1 MVLKALY
8 VMGTFEIEINQA
20 DMDNVKRML
29 ADIKGAGARV
39 TARALNKTLTGV
51 KTDSSAAIRDVVT
64 AKKAAVDETFKISK
78 ATTVNPSAYIT
89 STGKPLALMDY
100 SARQTNKGVSVQVRK
115 DRARKIVRGA
125 FIAQMTNISKSG
137 EASSHK
143 GVFWRRWHQGVASK
157 MNKTE
162 SAINRSGYVWSTK
175 RNRWISIAWMPKAFR
190 LPIEERFGP
199 RVPDIMSN
207 DPVMKGILA
216 KADDRLHKNITHE
229 LEYELSKHK

>member
-1 MVLKALY
+1 MAAFTIK
-8 VMGTFEIEINQA
+8 IN
-20 DMDNVKRML
+20 DMDRREVDRML